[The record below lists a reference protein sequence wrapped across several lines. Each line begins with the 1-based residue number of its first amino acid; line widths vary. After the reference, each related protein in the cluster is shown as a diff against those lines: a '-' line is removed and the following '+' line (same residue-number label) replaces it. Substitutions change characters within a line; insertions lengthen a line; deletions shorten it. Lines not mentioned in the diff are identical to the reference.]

1 MMVGTVVDLV
11 SSQLTVQ
18 NVLVLAILQVTFLK
32 NGTKSHQKRRT
43 NDLRM
48 GALLGVISDIHRV
61 HTNPEDPMDV
71 RNDHQQYTNPQA
83 VSSSNFLV

>member
-32 NGTKSHQKRRT
+32 NGTKSHQK
-43 NDLRM
+43 NLKNKQ
-48 GALLGVISDIHRV
+48 L
-61 HTNPEDPMDV
+61 
-71 RNDHQQYTNPQA
+71 
-83 VSSSNFLV
+83 